1 MFSLLVN
8 NHKFN
13 IFVLWDGIY
22 ILFIEEHIQIK
33 ETLLFLVENA
43 CILISM
49 RILFLIQ
56 SVSKS
61 VNTQDLFFTEI

>member
-22 ILFIEEHIQIK
+22 ILFFEEHIQIE
-33 ETLLFLVENA
+33 ETFLFLVENMY
-43 CILISM
+43 SD
-49 RILFLIQ
+49 F
-56 SVSKS
+56 SVDTDFGS
-61 VNTQDLFFTEI
+61 VCK